1 MIQLENI
8 SKVYTT
14 RAGEV
19 RALDGVSLAVQDGEF
34 VAIKGPSG
42 SGKSTLLLTIAG
54 MVSPTEGRAVV
65 DGVDVY
71 AMSGRECARFRAE
84 NIGFVFQMFHLLPYL
99 NILDNVVAAAV
110 APNAAKVRE
119 KAQSLLC
126 QFGLES
132 RLHHRPG
139 QLSAGERQRAAVA
152 RAMINNPRL
161 ILADEP
167 TGNLDAKNAEAVLDL
182 LAEFHQNGRT
192 VLLATHDESAAARA
206 QGSLQMQAGE
216 ILGEDGAAAADA
228 SDESLESAN

>member
-1 MIQLENI
+1 MISIENI
-8 SKVYTT
+8 SKRFTT
-14 RAGEV
+14 NHGDVDAIKN
-19 RALDGVSLAVQDGEF
+19 VSLNVPIGQYLAVRGH
-34 VAIKGPSG
+34 SG
-42 SGKSTLLLTIAG
+42 SGKSTLLSLIGGLAT
-54 MVSPTEGRAVV
+54 PT
-65 DGVDVY
+65 
-71 AMSGRECARFRAE
+71 SGRISLDGFEISSAAAGERAAFRAAH
-84 NIGFVFQMFHLLPYL
+84 IGFVFQMFHLLHYL

-110 APNAAKVRE
+110 DPNAAKVRE